1 MVRSL
6 RIKEEDKMNNYAI
19 QGEGLNKIY
28 QRGSEKL
35 YALKEVNFQISPGE
49 IVSIVGRSGSGK
61 TTLLNM
67 IGCLDTL
74 SEGTLYIGDTEV
86 SKLKEKE
93 LIKVRRDNIGFVF
106 QLFYLIP
113 TLTAYEN
120 ALLPL
125 LFTRR
130 LDKKEKVK
138 EIFQKVGLGER
149 LNMLPSELD
158 GGDMQ
163 RIAIAR
169 ALVNEPKIILADE
182 PTGRLESKSKENIFG
197 LFKKLTEEGLAI
209 VIATHDLD
217 LASRADRMIRLKDG
231 MVVN

>member
-1 MVRSL
+1 M
-6 RIKEEDKMNNYAI
+6 ENNDHAI
-19 QGEGLNKIY
+19 YGEGLTRIF

-35 YALKEVNFQISPGE
+35 YALRGVDFQISPGE

-74 SEGTLYIGDTEV
+74 SEGTLYIGNTEV
-86 SKLKEKE
+86 SRLKEKD
-93 LIKVRRDNIGFVF
+93 LIKVRRENIGFVF

-125 LFTRR
+125 LFARR

-163 RIAIAR
+163 RIAVAR
-169 ALVNEPKIILADE
+169 ALVNDPKIILADE
-182 PTGRLESKSKENIFG
+182 PTGRLESKSKEKIFG
-197 LFKKLTEEGLAI
+197 LFKKLAEDGLAI
-209 VIATHDLD
+209 IIATHDLG

>member
-1 MVRSL
+1 M
-6 RIKEEDKMNNYAI
+6 RIKEENEMRNYAI
-19 QGEGLNKIY
+19 QGESLTRIF

-74 SEGTLYIGDTEV
+74 SGGTLHIGDTEV

-125 LFTRR
+125 LFSRR
-130 LDKKEKVK
+130 LDKKERVK
-138 EIFQKVGLGER
+138 EIFQKVGLGGR

-169 ALVNEPKIILADE
+169 ALVNEPEIILADE

-197 LFKKLTEEGLAI
+197 LFKKLAEEGLAI
-209 VIATHDLD
+209 AIATHDLE
-217 LASRADRMIRLKDG
+217 LASRADRMVRLKDG

>member
-1 MVRSL
+1 M
-6 RIKEEDKMNNYAI
+6 KDNNHAI
-19 QGEGLNKIY
+19 HGEGLTRIF

-35 YALKEVNFQISPGE
+35 YALKGVDFHVSPGE
-49 IVSIVGRSGSGK
+49 IVSVVGRSGSGK

-74 SEGTLYIGDTEV
+74 SEGMLYIGDTEV
-86 SKLKEKE
+86 SKLKEKD
-93 LIKVRRDNIGFVF
+93 LIKVRRENIGFVF

-125 LFTRR
+125 LFARR

-169 ALVNEPKIILADE
+169 ALVNDPKIILADE
-182 PTGRLESKSKENIFG
+182 PTGRLESKSKEKIFG
-197 LFKKLTEEGLAI
+197 LFQKLAQDGLAI
-209 VIATHDLD
+209 IIATHDPD
-217 LASRADRMIRLKDG
+217 LASRADRMVRLKDG

>member
-1 MVRSL
+1 M
-6 RIKEEDKMNNYAI
+6 ENNNHAI
-19 QGEGLNKIY
+19 YGEGLTRIF

-35 YALKEVNFQISPGE
+35 YALKGVDFRISPGE

-67 IGCLDTL
+67 VGCLDTL
-74 SEGTLYIGDTEV
+74 SEGTLYIGETEV
-86 SKLKEKE
+86 SKLKEKD
-93 LIKVRRDNIGFVF
+93 LIKVRRENIGFVF

-125 LFTRR
+125 LFARR
-130 LDKKEKVK
+130 LDKKSKVK

-169 ALVNEPKIILADE
+169 ALVNDPKIILADE
-182 PTGRLESKSKENIFG
+182 PTGRLESRSKEKIFG
-197 LFKKLTEEGLAI
+197 LFKKLAEDGLAI
-209 VIATHDLD
+209 IIATHDLG
-217 LASRADRMIRLKDG
+217 LASRADRIIRLKDG

>member
-1 MVRSL
+1 
-6 RIKEEDKMNNYAI
+6 MNNYAI
-19 QGEGLNKIY
+19 QGEDLNKIY

>member
-1 MVRSL
+1 MENNSHAIYGEDL
-6 RIKEEDKMNNYAI
+6 TRIF
-19 QGEGLNKIY
+19 

-35 YALKEVNFQISPGE
+35 YALKGVDFQISPGE

-74 SEGTLYIGDTEV
+74 SEGTLYIGNTEV
-86 SKLKEKE
+86 SRLKEKD
-93 LIKVRRDNIGFVF
+93 LIKVRRENIGFVF

-125 LFTRR
+125 LFARR

-169 ALVNEPKIILADE
+169 SLVNEPRIILADE
-182 PTGRLESKSKENIFG
+182 PTGRLESRSKEKIFG
-197 LFKKLTEEGLAI
+197 LFKKLAEDGLAI
-209 VIATHDLD
+209 IIATHDLG

>member
-1 MVRSL
+1 M
-6 RIKEEDKMNNYAI
+6 ENNDHAI
-19 QGEGLNKIY
+19 YGEGLTRIF

-35 YALKEVNFQISPGE
+35 YALRGVDFQISPGE

-74 SEGTLYIGDTEV
+74 SEGTLYIGNTEV
-86 SKLKEKE
+86 SRLKEKN
-93 LIKVRRDNIGFVF
+93 LIKVRRENIGFVF

-125 LFTRR
+125 LFARR

-182 PTGRLESKSKENIFG
+182 PTGRLESKSKEKIFG
-197 LFKKLTEEGLAI
+197 LFKKLAEDGLAI
-209 VIATHDLD
+209 IIATHDPD
-217 LASRADRMIRLKDG
+217 LASRADRMVRLKDG

>member
-1 MVRSL
+1 M
-6 RIKEEDKMNNYAI
+6 ENNNHAI
-19 QGEGLNKIY
+19 YGEGLTRIF

-35 YALKEVNFQISPGE
+35 YALKGVDFHVSPGE
-49 IVSIVGRSGSGK
+49 IVSVVGRSGSGK

-74 SEGTLYIGDTEV
+74 SEGTLYIGGTEV
-86 SKLKEKE
+86 SKLKEKD
-93 LIKVRRDNIGFVF
+93 LIKVRRENIGFVF

-125 LFTRR
+125 LFARR
-130 LDKKEKVK
+130 LDKKEKVQ
-138 EIFQKVGLGER
+138 EIFHKVGLGER

-169 ALVNEPKIILADE
+169 ALVNDPKIILADE
-182 PTGRLESKSKENIFG
+182 PTGRLESKSKEKIFG
-197 LFKKLTEEGLAI
+197 LFKKLAEDGLAI
-209 VIATHDLD
+209 IIATHDPD
-217 LASRADRMIRLKDG
+217 LASRADRMVRLKDG

>member
-1 MVRSL
+1 M
-6 RIKEEDKMNNYAI
+6 ENNNHAI
-19 QGEGLNKIY
+19 YGEGLTRIF

-35 YALKEVNFQISPGE
+35 YALKGVDFHVSPGE
-49 IVSIVGRSGSGK
+49 IVSVVGRSGSGK

-74 SEGTLYIGDTEV
+74 SEGTLYIGGTEV
-86 SKLKEKE
+86 SKLKEKD
-93 LIKVRRDNIGFVF
+93 LIKVRRENIGFVF

-125 LFTRR
+125 LFARR

-169 ALVNEPKIILADE
+169 ALVNDPKIILADE
-182 PTGRLESKSKENIFG
+182 PTGRLESKSKEKIFG
-197 LFKKLTEEGLAI
+197 LFKKLAEGGLAI
-209 VIATHDLD
+209 IIATHDPD

>member
-1 MVRSL
+1 M
-6 RIKEEDKMNNYAI
+6 KNHAI
-19 QGEGLNKIY
+19 YGEGLTKIF

-35 YALKEVNFQISPGE
+35 YALKGVDFKISPGE
-49 IVSIVGRSGSGK
+49 IVSVVGRSGCGK

-74 SEGTLYIGDTEV
+74 SEGTLHIGGKEV
-86 SKLKEKE
+86 SKLQEKD
-93 LIKVRRDNIGFVF
+93 LIDVRRKNIGFVF

-125 LFTRR
+125 LFARR

-169 ALVNEPKIILADE
+169 ALVNDPKIILADE
-182 PTGRLESKSKENIFG
+182 PTGRLESRSKEKIFD
-197 LFKKLTEEGLAI
+197 LFKKLSDEGLAI
-209 VIATHDLD
+209 VIATHDLN
-217 LASRADRMIRLKDG
+217 LASRADRVIRLKDG
-231 MVVN
+231 MITN

>member
-1 MVRSL
+1 M
-6 RIKEEDKMNNYAI
+6 ENNNYAI
-19 QGEGLNKIY
+19 YGEGLTRIF

-35 YALKEVNFQISPGE
+35 YALRGVDFHVSPGE
-49 IVSIVGRSGSGK
+49 IVSVVGRSGSGK
-61 TTLLNM
+61 TTLLNL

-86 SKLKEKE
+86 SKLKEKD
-93 LIKVRRDNIGFVF
+93 LIKVRRENIGFVF

-125 LFTRR
+125 LFARR
-130 LDKKEKVK
+130 LDRKEKVQ
-138 EIFQKVGLGER
+138 EIFHKVGLGER

-169 ALVNEPKIILADE
+169 ALVNDPKIILADE
-182 PTGRLESKSKENIFG
+182 PTGRLESKSKEKIFG
-197 LFKKLTEEGLAI
+197 LFKKLAEDGLAI
-209 VIATHDLD
+209 IIATHDPD

>member
-1 MVRSL
+1 MR
-6 RIKEEDKMNNYAI
+6 DNNHAI
-19 QGEGLNKIY
+19 YGEGLTRIF

-35 YALKEVNFQISPGE
+35 YALKGVDFQISPGE
-49 IVSIVGRSGSGK
+49 IVSVVGRSGSGK

-74 SEGTLYIGDTEV
+74 SEGTLYIGNTEV
-86 SKLKEKE
+86 SRLKEKN
-93 LIKVRRDNIGFVF
+93 LIKVRRENIGFVF

-125 LFTRR
+125 LFARR

-163 RIAIAR
+163 RIAVAR
-169 ALVNEPKIILADE
+169 ALVNDPKIILADE
-182 PTGRLESKSKENIFG
+182 PTGRLESKSKEKIFG
-197 LFKKLTEEGLAI
+197 LFKKLAEDGLAI
-209 VIATHDLD
+209 IIATHDLG

>member
-1 MVRSL
+1 M
-6 RIKEEDKMNNYAI
+6 KNHAI
-19 QGEGLNKIY
+19 YGEGLTKIF

-35 YALKEVNFQISPGE
+35 YALKGVDFQISPGE
-49 IVSIVGRSGSGK
+49 IVSVVGRSGCGK

-74 SEGTLYIGDTEV
+74 SEGTLHIGGKEV
-86 SKLKEKE
+86 SKLQEKD
-93 LIKVRRDNIGFVF
+93 LIDVRRKNIGFVF

-125 LFTRR
+125 LFARR

-169 ALVNEPKIILADE
+169 ALVNDPKIILADE
-182 PTGRLESKSKENIFG
+182 PTGRLESRSKEKIFD
-197 LFKKLTEEGLAI
+197 LFKKLSDEGLAI
-209 VIATHDLD
+209 VIATHDLN

-231 MVVN
+231 MITD

>member
-1 MVRSL
+1 MENNNHAINGKGL
-6 RIKEEDKMNNYAI
+6 TRIF
-19 QGEGLNKIY
+19 

-35 YALKEVNFQISPGE
+35 YALKGVDFQISPGE

-74 SEGTLYIGDTEV
+74 SEGTLYIGNTEV
-86 SKLKEKE
+86 SKLKEKD
-93 LIKVRRDNIGFVF
+93 LIKVRRENIGFVF

-169 ALVNEPKIILADE
+169 ALVNEPKIIMADE
-182 PTGRLESKSKENIFG
+182 PTGRLESKSKEKIFG
-197 LFKKLTEEGLAI
+197 LFKKLAEDGLAI
-209 VIATHDLD
+209 IIATHDPD
-217 LASRADRMIRLKDG
+217 LASRADRMMRLKDG

>member
-1 MVRSL
+1 M
-6 RIKEEDKMNNYAI
+6 ENNNHAI
-19 QGEGLNKIY
+19 YGEGLTRIF

-35 YALKEVNFQISPGE
+35 YALKGVDFQISPGE

-74 SEGTLYIGDTEV
+74 SEGTLYIGNTEV
-86 SKLKEKE
+86 SRLKEKD
-93 LIKVRRDNIGFVF
+93 LIKVRRENIGFVF

-182 PTGRLESKSKENIFG
+182 PTGRLESKSKEKIFG
-197 LFKKLTEEGLAI
+197 LFKKLAEDGLAI
-209 VIATHDLD
+209 IIATHDPD

-231 MVVN
+231 MVIN

>member
-1 MVRSL
+1 M
-6 RIKEEDKMNNYAI
+6 ENNNHAI
-19 QGEGLNKIY
+19 YGEGLTRIF

-35 YALKEVNFQISPGE
+35 YALKGVDFHVSPGE
-49 IVSIVGRSGSGK
+49 IVSVVGRSGSGK

-86 SKLKEKE
+86 SKLKEKD
-93 LIKVRRDNIGFVF
+93 LIKVRRENIGFVF

-125 LFTRR
+125 LFARR

-138 EIFQKVGLGER
+138 EIFKKVGLGER

-169 ALVNEPKIILADE
+169 SLVNDPKIILADE
-182 PTGRLESKSKENIFG
+182 PTGRLESKSKEKIFG
-197 LFKKLTEEGLAI
+197 LFKKLAEDGLAI
-209 VIATHDLD
+209 IIATHDPD
-217 LASRADRMIRLKDG
+217 LASRADRMVRLKDG

>member
-1 MVRSL
+1 ME
-6 RIKEEDKMNNYAI
+6 KNNYAI
-19 QGEGLNKIY
+19 YGEGLTRIF
-28 QRGSEKL
+28 QRGSERL
-35 YALKEVNFQISPGE
+35 YALRGVDFHVSPGE
-49 IVSIVGRSGSGK
+49 IVSVVGRSGSGK
-61 TTLLNM
+61 TTLLNL

-74 SEGTLYIGDTEV
+74 SKGTLYIGDTEV
-86 SKLKEKE
+86 SKLKEKD
-93 LIKVRRDNIGFVF
+93 LIKVRRENIGFVF

-125 LFTRR
+125 LFARR

-169 ALVNEPKIILADE
+169 ALVNDPKIILADE
-182 PTGRLESKSKENIFG
+182 PTGRLESKSKEKIFG
-197 LFKKLTEEGLAI
+197 LFKKLAEDGLAI
-209 VIATHDLD
+209 IIATHDPD
-217 LASRADRMIRLKDG
+217 LASRADRIIRLKDG
-231 MVVN
+231 MAVN

>member
-1 MVRSL
+1 M
-6 RIKEEDKMNNYAI
+6 ENNNHAI
-19 QGEGLNKIY
+19 YGKGLTRVF

-35 YALKEVNFQISPGE
+35 YALRGVDFQISPGE
-49 IVSIVGRSGSGK
+49 IVSVVGRSGSGK

-86 SKLKEKE
+86 SRLKEKD
-93 LIKVRRDNIGFVF
+93 LIKVRRENIGFVF

-125 LFTRR
+125 LFARR

-169 ALVNEPKIILADE
+169 ALVNDPKIILADE
-182 PTGRLESKSKENIFG
+182 PTGRLESKSKEKIFG
-197 LFKKLTEEGLAI
+197 LFKKLAEDGLAI
-209 VIATHDLD
+209 IIATHDPD
-217 LASRADRMIRLKDG
+217 LASRADRMVRLKDG

>member
-1 MVRSL
+1 M
-6 RIKEEDKMNNYAI
+6 KNHAI
-19 QGEGLNKIY
+19 YGEGLTKIF

-35 YALKEVNFQISPGE
+35 YALKGVDFKISPGE
-49 IVSIVGRSGSGK
+49 IVSVVGRSGCGK

-74 SEGTLYIGDTEV
+74 SEGTLHIGGKEV
-86 SKLKEKE
+86 SKLQEKD
-93 LIKVRRDNIGFVF
+93 LIDVRRKNIGFVF

-125 LFTRR
+125 LFARR

-169 ALVNEPKIILADE
+169 ALVNDPKIILADE
-182 PTGRLESKSKENIFG
+182 PTGRLESKSKEKIFD
-197 LFKKLTEEGLAI
+197 LFKKLSDEGLAI
-209 VIATHDLD
+209 VIATHDLN
-217 LASRADRMIRLKDG
+217 LASRADRVIRLKDG
-231 MVVN
+231 MITN

>member
-1 MVRSL
+1 MS
-6 RIKEEDKMNNYAI
+6 NYAI
-19 QGEGLNKIY
+19 QGEGLTKIY

-93 LIKVRRDNIGFVF
+93 LIKVRRENIGFVF

-120 ALLPL
+120 TLLPL
-125 LFTRR
+125 LFARR

-169 ALVNEPKIILADE
+169 ALVNEPEIILADE

-197 LFKKLTEEGLAI
+197 LFKKLAEEGLAI

>member
-1 MVRSL
+1 M
-6 RIKEEDKMNNYAI
+6 ENNDHAI
-19 QGEGLNKIY
+19 YGEGLTRIF

-35 YALKEVNFQISPGE
+35 YALRGVDFQISPGE

-61 TTLLNM
+61 TTLLNL

-86 SKLKEKE
+86 SKLKEKD
-93 LIKVRRDNIGFVF
+93 LIKVRRENIGFVF

-125 LFTRR
+125 LFARR
-130 LDKKEKVK
+130 LDRKEKVQ
-138 EIFQKVGLGER
+138 EIFHKVGLGER

-169 ALVNEPKIILADE
+169 ALVNDPKIILADE
-182 PTGRLESKSKENIFG
+182 PTGRLESKSKEKIFG
-197 LFKKLTEEGLAI
+197 LFKKLAEDGLAI
-209 VIATHDLD
+209 IIATHDPD

-231 MVVN
+231 MAVN

>member
-1 MVRSL
+1 M
-6 RIKEEDKMNNYAI
+6 ENNNHAI
-19 QGEGLNKIY
+19 YGEGLTRIF

-35 YALKEVNFQISPGE
+35 YALRGVDFHVSPGE
-49 IVSIVGRSGSGK
+49 IVSVVGRSGSGK

-86 SKLKEKE
+86 SKLKEKD
-93 LIKVRRDNIGFVF
+93 LIKVRRENIGFVF

-125 LFTRR
+125 LFARR

-169 ALVNEPKIILADE
+169 SLVNDPKIILADE
-182 PTGRLESKSKENIFG
+182 PTGRLESKSKEKIFG
-197 LFKKLTEEGLAI
+197 LFKKLAEDGLAI
-209 VIATHDLD
+209 IIATHDPD
-217 LASRADRMIRLKDG
+217 LASRADRMVRLKDG

>member
-1 MVRSL
+1 M
-6 RIKEEDKMNNYAI
+6 KDNNYAI
-19 QGEGLNKIY
+19 HGEGLTRIF

-35 YALKEVNFQISPGE
+35 YALKGVDFHVSPGE
-49 IVSIVGRSGSGK
+49 IVSVVGRSGSGK

-74 SEGTLYIGDTEV
+74 SEGTLYIGNTEV
-86 SKLKEKE
+86 SKLKEKN
-93 LIKVRRDNIGFVF
+93 LIKVRRENIGFVF

-125 LFTRR
+125 LFARR

-169 ALVNEPKIILADE
+169 ALVNDPKIILADE
-182 PTGRLESKSKENIFG
+182 PTGRLESKSKEKIFG
-197 LFKKLTEEGLAI
+197 LFKKLAEDGLAI
-209 VIATHDLD
+209 IIATHDPD
-217 LASRADRMIRLKDG
+217 LASRADRMVRLKDG

>member
-1 MVRSL
+1 M
-6 RIKEEDKMNNYAI
+6 ENNNHAI
-19 QGEGLNKIY
+19 YGEGLTRIF

-35 YALKEVNFQISPGE
+35 YALKGVDFQISPGE

-74 SEGTLYIGDTEV
+74 SEGTLYIGNTEV
-86 SKLKEKE
+86 SRLKEKN
-93 LIKVRRDNIGFVF
+93 LIKVRRENIGFVF

-125 LFTRR
+125 LFARR

-182 PTGRLESKSKENIFG
+182 PTGRLESKSKEKIFG
-197 LFKKLTEEGLAI
+197 LFKKLAEDGLAI
-209 VIATHDLD
+209 IIATHDPD
-217 LASRADRMIRLKDG
+217 LASRADRMVRLKDG

>member
-1 MVRSL
+1 M
-6 RIKEEDKMNNYAI
+6 ENNSHAI
-19 QGEGLNKIY
+19 YGEGLTRIF

-35 YALKEVNFQISPGE
+35 YALRGVDFQISPGE

-74 SEGTLYIGDTEV
+74 SEGTLHIGGTEV
-86 SKLKEKE
+86 SKLKEKD
-93 LIKVRRDNIGFVF
+93 LIKVRRENIGFVF

-125 LFTRR
+125 LFARR
-130 LDKKEKVK
+130 LDKKEKVR
-138 EIFQKVGLGER
+138 EIFKKVGLGER

-169 ALVNEPKIILADE
+169 ALVNDPKIILADE
-182 PTGRLESKSKENIFG
+182 PTGRLESRSKEKIFG
-197 LFKKLTEEGLAI
+197 LFKKLAEDGLAI
-209 VIATHDLD
+209 IIATHDLG
-217 LASRADRMIRLKDG
+217 LASRADRMIKLKDG

>member
-1 MVRSL
+1 MENNNHAIYGENL
-6 RIKEEDKMNNYAI
+6 TRIF
-19 QGEGLNKIY
+19 

-35 YALKEVNFQISPGE
+35 YALKGVDFQISPGE
-49 IVSIVGRSGSGK
+49 MVSIVGRSGSGK
-61 TTLLNM
+61 TTLLNL

-74 SEGTLYIGDTEV
+74 SEGTLYIGNTEV
-86 SKLKEKE
+86 SKLKEKD
-93 LIKVRRDNIGFVF
+93 LISVRRENIGFVF

-169 ALVNEPKIILADE
+169 ALVNDPKIILADE
-182 PTGRLESKSKENIFG
+182 PTGRLESKSKEKIFG
-197 LFKKLTEEGLAI
+197 LFKKLAEDGLAI
-209 VIATHDLD
+209 IIATHDPD

-231 MVVN
+231 IVVN

>member
-1 MVRSL
+1 M
-6 RIKEEDKMNNYAI
+6 ENNNHAI
-19 QGEGLNKIY
+19 DGEGLTRIF

-35 YALKEVNFQISPGE
+35 YALKGVDFHVSPGE
-49 IVSIVGRSGSGK
+49 IVSVVGRSGSGK
-61 TTLLNM
+61 TTLLNL

-74 SEGTLYIGDTEV
+74 SEGTLYIGNTEV
-86 SKLKEKE
+86 SRLKEKD
-93 LIKVRRDNIGFVF
+93 LIKVRRENIGFVF

-125 LFTRR
+125 LFARR

-169 ALVNEPKIILADE
+169 SLVNDPKIILADE
-182 PTGRLESKSKENIFG
+182 PTGRLESKSKEKIFG
-197 LFKKLTEEGLAI
+197 LFKKLAEDGLAI
-209 VIATHDLD
+209 IIATHDPD

>member
-1 MVRSL
+1 M
-6 RIKEEDKMNNYAI
+6 ENNSHAI
-19 QGEGLNKIY
+19 YGEGLTRIF

-35 YALKEVNFQISPGE
+35 YALKGVDFQISPGE

-74 SEGTLYIGDTEV
+74 SEGTLYIGNTEV
-86 SKLKEKE
+86 SRLKEKD
-93 LIKVRRDNIGFVF
+93 LIKVRRENIGFVF

-125 LFTRR
+125 LFARR

-169 ALVNEPKIILADE
+169 SLVNEPKIILADE
-182 PTGRLESKSKENIFG
+182 PTGRLESRSKEKIFG
-197 LFKKLTEEGLAI
+197 LFKKLAEDGLAI
-209 VIATHDLD
+209 IIATHDLG

>member
-1 MVRSL
+1 M
-6 RIKEEDKMNNYAI
+6 KNHAI
-19 QGEGLNKIY
+19 YGEGLTKIF

-35 YALKEVNFQISPGE
+35 YALKGVDFKISLGE
-49 IVSIVGRSGSGK
+49 IVSVVGRSGCGK

-74 SEGTLYIGDTEV
+74 SEGTLHIGGKEV
-86 SKLKEKE
+86 SKLQEKD
-93 LIKVRRDNIGFVF
+93 LIDVRRKNIGFVF

-125 LFTRR
+125 LFARR

-169 ALVNEPKIILADE
+169 ALVNDPKIILADE
-182 PTGRLESKSKENIFG
+182 PTGRLESKSKEKIFD
-197 LFKKLTEEGLAI
+197 LFKKLSDEGLAI
-209 VIATHDLD
+209 VIATHDLN
-217 LASRADRMIRLKDG
+217 LASRADRVIRLKDG
-231 MVVN
+231 MITN

>member
-1 MVRSL
+1 M
-6 RIKEEDKMNNYAI
+6 KNHAI
-19 QGEGLNKIY
+19 YGEGLTKIF

-35 YALKEVNFQISPGE
+35 YALKGVDFKISPGE
-49 IVSIVGRSGSGK
+49 IVSVVGRSGCGK

-74 SEGTLYIGDTEV
+74 SEGTLHIGGKEV
-86 SKLKEKE
+86 SKLQEKD
-93 LIKVRRDNIGFVF
+93 LIDVRRKNIGFVF

-125 LFTRR
+125 LFARR

-169 ALVNEPKIILADE
+169 ALVNDPKIILADE
-182 PTGRLESKSKENIFG
+182 PTGRLESKSKEKIFD
-197 LFKKLTEEGLAI
+197 LFKKLSDEGLAI
-209 VIATHDLD
+209 VIATHDLS
-217 LASRADRMIRLKDG
+217 LAARADRIVKLKDG
-231 MVVN
+231 MITN

>member
-1 MVRSL
+1 M
-6 RIKEEDKMNNYAI
+6 ENNNHAI
-19 QGEGLNKIY
+19 YGEGLTRIF

-35 YALKEVNFQISPGE
+35 YALKGVDFRISPGE

-67 IGCLDTL
+67 VGCLDTL
-74 SEGTLYIGDTEV
+74 SEGTLYIGETEV
-86 SKLKEKE
+86 SKLKEKD
-93 LIKVRRDNIGFVF
+93 LIKVRRENIGFVF

-125 LFTRR
+125 LFARR
-130 LDKKEKVK
+130 LDKKSKVK

-169 ALVNEPKIILADE
+169 ALVNDPKIILADE
-182 PTGRLESKSKENIFG
+182 PTGRLESRSKEKIFG
-197 LFKKLTEEGLAI
+197 LFKKLA
-209 VIATHDLD
+209 
-217 LASRADRMIRLKDG
+217 
-231 MVVN
+231 

>member
-1 MVRSL
+1 M
-6 RIKEEDKMNNYAI
+6 ENNNHAI
-19 QGEGLNKIY
+19 YGEGLTRIF

-35 YALKEVNFQISPGE
+35 YALRGVDFQISPGE

-74 SEGTLYIGDTEV
+74 SEGTLYIGNTEV
-86 SKLKEKE
+86 SRLKEKD
-93 LIKVRRDNIGFVF
+93 LIKVRRENIGFVF

-125 LFTRR
+125 LFARR

-163 RIAIAR
+163 RIAVAR
-169 ALVNEPKIILADE
+169 ALVNDPKIILADE
-182 PTGRLESKSKENIFG
+182 PTGRLESKSKEKIFG
-197 LFKKLTEEGLAI
+197 LFKKLAEDGLAI
-209 VIATHDLD
+209 IIATHDLG

>member
-1 MVRSL
+1 M
-6 RIKEEDKMNNYAI
+6 ENNSHAI
-19 QGEGLNKIY
+19 YGEGLTRIF

-35 YALKEVNFQISPGE
+35 YALRGVDFQISPGE
-49 IVSIVGRSGSGK
+49 IVSIVGRSGCGK

-67 IGCLDTL
+67 VGCLDTL
-74 SEGTLYIGDTEV
+74 SEGTLYIGGAEV
-86 SKLKEKE
+86 SKLKEKD
-93 LIKVRRDNIGFVF
+93 LIKVRRENIGFVF

-125 LFTRR
+125 LFARR

-138 EIFQKVGLGER
+138 EIFKKVGLGER

-169 ALVNEPKIILADE
+169 SLVNEPRIILADE
-182 PTGRLESKSKENIFG
+182 PTGRLESRSKEKIFG
-197 LFKKLTEEGLAI
+197 LFKKLAEDGLAI
-209 VIATHDLD
+209 IIATHDLG

>member
-1 MVRSL
+1 M
-6 RIKEEDKMNNYAI
+6 ENNNHAI
-19 QGEGLNKIY
+19 NGEGLTRIF

-35 YALKEVNFQISPGE
+35 YALKGVDFQISPGE
-49 IVSIVGRSGSGK
+49 MVSIVGRSGSGI

-74 SEGTLYIGDTEV
+74 SEGTLYIGNTEV
-86 SKLKEKE
+86 SKLKEKD
-93 LIKVRRDNIGFVF
+93 LIKVRRENIGFVF

-125 LFTRR
+125 LFARR

-169 ALVNEPKIILADE
+169 ALVNDPKIILADE
-182 PTGRLESKSKENIFG
+182 PTGRLESKSKEKIFG
-197 LFKKLTEEGLAI
+197 LFKKLAEDGLAI
-209 VIATHDLD
+209 IIATHDPD
-217 LASRADRMIRLKDG
+217 LASRADRMMRLKDG

>member
-1 MVRSL
+1 MKDNNHAIYGESL
-6 RIKEEDKMNNYAI
+6 TRIF
-19 QGEGLNKIY
+19 

-35 YALKEVNFQISPGE
+35 YALKGVDFQISPGE
-49 IVSIVGRSGSGK
+49 IVSVVGRSGSGK

-86 SKLKEKE
+86 SKLKEKD
-93 LIKVRRDNIGFVF
+93 LIKVRRENIGFVF

-125 LFTRR
+125 LFARR
-130 LDKKEKVK
+130 IDKKEKVK

-169 ALVNEPKIILADE
+169 ALVNDPKIILADE
-182 PTGRLESKSKENIFG
+182 PTGRLESKSKEKIFG
-197 LFKKLTEEGLAI
+197 LFKKLAEDGLAI
-209 VIATHDLD
+209 IIATHDPD
-217 LASRADRMIRLKDG
+217 LASRADRMVRLKDG

>member
-1 MVRSL
+1 MENNSHAIYGEDL
-6 RIKEEDKMNNYAI
+6 TRIF
-19 QGEGLNKIY
+19 

-35 YALKEVNFQISPGE
+35 YALKGVDFQISPGE

-74 SEGTLYIGDTEV
+74 SEGTLYIGNTEV
-86 SKLKEKE
+86 SRLKEKD
-93 LIKVRRDNIGFVF
+93 LIKVRRENIGFVF

-125 LFTRR
+125 LFARR

-138 EIFQKVGLGER
+138 EIFKKVGLGER

-169 ALVNEPKIILADE
+169 SLVNEPKIILADE
-182 PTGRLESKSKENIFG
+182 PTGRLESRSKEKIFG
-197 LFKKLTEEGLAI
+197 LFKKLAEDGLAI
-209 VIATHDLD
+209 IIATHDLG
-217 LASRADRMIRLKDG
+217 LASRADRMIKLKDG

>member
-1 MVRSL
+1 MENNSHAIYGEDL
-6 RIKEEDKMNNYAI
+6 TRIF
-19 QGEGLNKIY
+19 

-35 YALKEVNFQISPGE
+35 YALKGVDFQISPGE

-74 SEGTLYIGDTEV
+74 SEGTLYIGNTEV
-86 SKLKEKE
+86 SRLKEKD
-93 LIKVRRDNIGFVF
+93 LIKVRRENIGFVF

-125 LFTRR
+125 LFARR

-169 ALVNEPKIILADE
+169 SLVNEPRIILADE
-182 PTGRLESKSKENIFG
+182 PTGRLESRSKEKIFG
-197 LFKKLTEEGLAI
+197 LFKKLAEDGLAI
-209 VIATHDLD
+209 IIATHDLG
-217 LASRADRMIRLKDG
+217 LASRADRMIKLKDG